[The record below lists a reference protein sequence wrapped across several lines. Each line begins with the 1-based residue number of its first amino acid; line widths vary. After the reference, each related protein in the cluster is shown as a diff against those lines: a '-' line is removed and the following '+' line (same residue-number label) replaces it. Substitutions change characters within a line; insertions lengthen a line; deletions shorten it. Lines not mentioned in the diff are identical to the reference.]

1 MNMRVKSRAFRDGM
15 KRGLASPY
23 ELAFGG
29 HWHPKTT
36 PRDTVRES
44 WELVGKQIDS
54 ALSEVSKKYGK
65 IAQESDS
72 KSSRKS
78 CSRGKD

>member
-23 ELAFGG
+23 EFAFGG
-29 HWHPKTT
+29 HWYPKTA

-44 WELVGKQIDS
+44 WELVGRQIGN
-54 ALSEVSKKYGK
+54 ALSEVSKKDGK
-65 IAQESDS
+65 TAQVSDS
-72 KSSRKS
+72 KSNRQ
-78 CSRGKD
+78 RGIREEI